1 MLSRERNLKYC
12 SATESL
18 FCVNVGK
25 HTGSVSSDF
34 MLDEP
39 LQVSSSP
46 GSGIVSPSTTA
57 SFGERLSSLP
67 KLNLHASL
75 PPVFSMRNQAVA
87 AAELV
92 SNSCSTSSVSVGS
105 PPSPAPSLMMSM
117 PRPVLTGASN
127 INVLSSSSIPLY
139 KPLSHN
145 QALGFQRDDVWTPV
159 VDPAPVLRNSIWA
172 QPGPISVQPRRADP
186 RTLLDLDVLLN
197 GDHRKLQ
204 LPERKVVKKIEAET
218 EIISEQQQQWAQ
230 ELKQSPPTDATTLA
244 LTPKDMNPPA
254 MQQAV
259 TLDRTKWSVSPVGM
273 HKNLANRTMSI
284 RRVVNMRKQAPIAPP
299 LCSVCNQKSPE
310 FGKPVRRFTYAEL
323 QEATDNFNKNNY
335 LAQGGYG
342 SVYKGILQEGQLIAV
357 KQHKIAS
364 SQGDKE
370 FCAEVEVLSCAQHRN
385 LVTLIGYCV
394 EDHLRLLVYEFV
406 CNGSLDR
413 HLSSK
418 NKEVLL
424 WKHRQKIALGA
435 ARGIRYLHEE
445 CRVGC
450 IVHRDMRPNNILLT
464 HDFTPMVGDFGLAR
478 RQFNG
483 ETAEETRVIGTFGY
497 LAPEYAETGQITDKA
512 DVYAFGVVLL
522 ELITGCKAVDNSS
535 NARGERCL
543 TEWARPFLDRYA
555 SELVDPRLRS
565 SGYDEYEMHCMMHAA
580 SQCIKKDPTMRPRMT
595 QVKTSMRLFKHF
607 SQVFLIV
614 RI

>member
-1 MLSRERNLKYC
+1 VTRVEGIDDVKHL
-12 SATESL
+12 
-18 FCVNVGK
+18 
-25 HTGSVSSDF
+25 HTGLLLPPVRSPDAEPPELPPRAAAEERQQQQQQPHETISYNSTKHSHQRSSSSYMTCDLDESELLSIHDDEADTVEDKSSHGSSTPNNFEPIYSSNMDTRAVMQWLQEHGSPDNSSASSDF

-57 SFGERLSSLP
+57 SFGELLSSLP
-67 KLNLHASL
+67 KLNVHASL
-75 PPVFSMRNQAVA
+75 PPVFSMRNQAAA
-87 AAELV
+87 AAEFV

-139 KPLSHN
+139 KPVSHN
-145 QALGFQRDDVWTPV
+145 QAVGFQRDDVWTPV

-186 RTLLDLDVLLN
+186 MTLLDLDVLLN

-218 EIISEQQQQWAQ
+218 EIISEQQQHQQQQQWAP
-230 ELKQSPPTDATTLA
+230 ELKQSPPTDATTPA
-244 LTPKDMNPPA
+244 LTPKDMNPVA

-259 TLDRTKWSVSPVGM
+259 TLERTKWSVSPVGM

-323 QEATDNFNKNNY
+323 QEATDNFNPSNY

-342 SVYKGILQEGQLIAV
+342 SVFKGILQEGQLIAV

-497 LAPEYAETGQITDKA
+497 VTFVI
-512 DVYAFGVVLL
+512 
-522 ELITGCKAVDNSS
+522 
-535 NARGERCL
+535 
-543 TEWARPFLDRYA
+543 RPWNL
-555 SELVDPRLRS
+555 
-565 SGYDEYEMHCMMHAA
+565 
-580 SQCIKKDPTMRPRMT
+580 
-595 QVKTSMRLFKHF
+595 
-607 SQVFLIV
+607 
-614 RI
+614 

>member
-218 EIISEQQQQWAQ
+218 EIISEQQQQQWAQ

-413 HLSSK
+413 HLS
-418 NKEVLL
+418 
-424 WKHRQKIALGA
+424 
-435 ARGIRYLHEE
+435 
-445 CRVGC
+445 
-450 IVHRDMRPNNILLT
+450 
-464 HDFTPMVGDFGLAR
+464 
-478 RQFNG
+478 
-483 ETAEETRVIGTFGY
+483 
-497 LAPEYAETGQITDKA
+497 
-512 DVYAFGVVLL
+512 
-522 ELITGCKAVDNSS
+522 CK
-535 NARGERCL
+535 
-543 TEWARPFLDRYA
+543 
-555 SELVDPRLRS
+555 
-565 SGYDEYEMHCMMHAA
+565 
-580 SQCIKKDPTMRPRMT
+580 
-595 QVKTSMRLFKHF
+595 
-607 SQVFLIV
+607 
-614 RI
+614 